1 MTTEPEI
8 TIGGNV
14 DEDRFVVYVDGEP
27 TYTLTHEL
35 GRKVGNRPAPM
46 VRTLRYIERARQGPR
61 DESAR
66 MGVHPGAGGRAT
78 DHGSLGRARVGSHRR
93 VLLR

>member
-1 MTTEPEI
+1 MTDPEI

-14 DEDRFVVYVDGEP
+14 DEDRFIVYVDGEP

-46 VRTLRYIERARQGPR
+46 VRTLRYIEERGKDRETSQRAWEFIRALEAELR
-61 DESAR
+61 ITAR
-66 MGVHPGAGGRAT
+66 
-78 DHGSLGRARVGSHRR
+78 
-93 VLLR
+93 